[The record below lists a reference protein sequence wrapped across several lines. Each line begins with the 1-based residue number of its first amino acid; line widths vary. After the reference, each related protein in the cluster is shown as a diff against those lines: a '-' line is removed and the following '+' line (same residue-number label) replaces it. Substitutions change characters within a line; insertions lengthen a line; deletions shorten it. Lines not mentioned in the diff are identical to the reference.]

1 VSDDTREMLRELVRE
16 ALAGAGNGTGA
27 APPQVPAP
35 PVAAVLRPSTWREP
49 PRGGEVIGSGEAVP
63 GGAAS
68 ASGEASAGGGASA
81 GGAGSA
87 NAAASGGSAA
97 GGAAEPVTLRS
108 DADLDRF
115 VRTLADR
122 FEDPRTRE
130 AVRSG
135 RLRFALRAPDARK
148 TSRSTGYS
156 AQRGTFGAVEAAGG
170 VVRIERGAVTERTVE
185 KAAKAGAR
193 LVLARGAV
201 PTPLARE
208 RARALGIEIERE

>member
-16 ALAGAGNGTGA
+16 ALAGANGNGA

-49 PRGGEVIGSGEAVP
+49 PRDGEVIGSGEA
-63 GGAAS
+63 AAS
-68 ASGEASAGGGASA
+68 GAASAGGG
-81 GGAGSA
+81 GA
-87 NAAASGGSAA
+87 
-97 GGAAEPVTLRS
+97 ELVTIES

-115 VRTLADR
+115 VRALADR
-122 FEDPRTRE
+122 FEDPRVRD
-130 AVRSG
+130 AARSG
-135 RLRFALRAPDARK
+135 HLRFTLRREHARR
-148 TSRSTGYS
+148 TSRTGPYTVQS
-156 AQRGTFGAVEAAGG
+156 GTFEPAEGG
-170 VVRIERGAVTERTVE
+170 VMRIERGAVTERTVE

-208 RARALGIEIERE
+208 KARALGIEIERE